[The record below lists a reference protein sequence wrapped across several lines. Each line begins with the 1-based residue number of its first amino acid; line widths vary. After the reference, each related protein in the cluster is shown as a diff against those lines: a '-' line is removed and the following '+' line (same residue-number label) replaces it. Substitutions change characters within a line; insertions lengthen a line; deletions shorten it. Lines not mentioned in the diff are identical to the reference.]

1 MYSFEIMSLLVV
13 RERERG
19 LMGYYTYLNSGRGVA
34 AALVAR
40 GNVKMWYAICIG
52 V

>member
-1 MYSFEIMSLLVV
+1 
-13 RERERG
+13 
-19 LMGYYTYLNSGRGVA
+19 MGYYTYLNSGRGVA